1 MLTEEVSK
9 LNIGRSQLDLTYLSK
24 GHVYNVNRMELI
36 KNMATQLFM
45 PGCDSHLPDFYLN
58 GNWNGKDG
66 FQINLDFKGFN
77 FHYHNLYITG
87 VPTGHFY
94 INDFKLRD
102 CLWSSFCE
110 DEYGGYLF
118 QILGMN
124 KFLITLNNHENDE
137 GHE

>member
-87 VPTGHFY
+87 VPLVISILMILNYEIAFGV
-94 INDFKLRD
+94 
-102 CLWSSFCE
+102 
-110 DEYGGYLF
+110 LF
-118 QILGMN
+118 VRMSMGDIFF
-124 KFLITLNNHENDE
+124 KFLV
-137 GHE
+137 